1 MVTGSAWAADDWIE
15 LRTPHFTVISEASE
29 SRTRDWAVEFE
40 LFRRGMSIVMPIDPA
55 ALDPVTLVL
64 FRTDR
69 RMRPFKPQENGKPAR
84 MAGYFVRAPE
94 RNFLALAIEG
104 ARDDVRE
111 IIHHEGVHWHLSAA
125 ARPLPLWLEEG
136 LAEAFGNFRLKGD
149 SFVIGATRPEFMR
162 RIRIDRPIPFA
173 RLMAIEPG
181 GLAYNGKHSEQTA
194 LFYCQSWALVHAL
207 VFGSEGVGHL
217 AMADYIRQPGGN
229 GPALAEFEKE
239 LGVTAATLD
248 EKLASYIVTGR
259 FRPLTFPFDRSA
271 VESEFAVRR
280 IATAEADLALGNLLI
295 GVGRA
300 GDAQPYLARA
310 LAALPN
316 DPRPFDALG
325 AMSYQL
331 EQNDDAE
338 VHFRAAI
345 RHGSHSYV
353 GRYFLGQRS
362 LRDALRFSF
371 GPPDPTES
379 AQAFMECLR
388 LNPRFVPAAEALSA
402 VVGLLPERSADAEV
416 LVRTSALRYP
426 SNLKIQAGIALLE
439 AVHGD
444 PATARHAL
452 ERVRATPVSDPNLA
466 FILNEAARRLENRQ

>member
-1 MVTGSAWAADDWIE
+1 
-15 LRTPHFTVISEASE
+15 VISEASE
-29 SRTRDWAVEFE
+29 GRTRDWAVEFE

-69 RMRPFKPQENGKPAR
+69 RMRPYKPQEDGKPAR

-136 LAEAFGNFRLKGD
+136 LAEAFGNFRLKGN

-162 RIRIDRPIPFA
+162 RIRIDKPMPFA

-181 GLAYNGKHSEQTA
+181 GLAFNGKHGEQTA
-194 LFYCQSWALVHAL
+194 LFYCQSWAMVHAL
-207 VFGSEGVGHL
+207 VFGTEGVGHL
-217 AMADYIRQPGGN
+217 ALADYIRQPAGG
-229 GPALAEFEKE
+229 GSPLTEFEKG
-239 LGVTAATLD
+239 LGVTAAGLD
-248 EKLASYIVTGR
+248 AKLASYIVTGR
-259 FRPLTFPFDRSA
+259 FRDLTFPFDRNA

-280 IATAEADLALGNLLI
+280 IAAAEADLALGNLLV

-300 GDAQPYLARA
+300 ADAQPHLARA
-310 LAALPN
+310 LAALPG
-316 DPRPFDALG
+316 DPRPLDALG

-338 VHFRAAI
+338 IHFRAAI
-345 RHGSHSYV
+345 RHGSRSYV
-353 GRYFLGQRS
+353 SRYFLGQRS
-362 LRDALRFSF
+362 LREAMRFSF

-402 VVGLLPERSADAEV
+402 IVGLLPERSAEAEAA
-416 LVRTSALRYP
+416 VRASAARYP

-439 AVHGD
+439 AVHGE
-444 PATARHAL
+444 PVIARQTL
-452 ERVRATPVSDPNLA
+452 DRVRATPISDPNLT
-466 FILNEAARRLENRQ
+466 FLVNEAARRLENRQWAVEKTGSGLLSEPLGR